1 MNDLPEDDELPSG
14 PSKSQRKRDSTA
26 LQDLGQLLT
35 QATAG
40 VLAKCE
46 LPDKVLAAIEEYQ
59 ALPDKHGAQRRQL
72 QYIGKVMRLLDEET
86 IERIHAQ
93 LNRNVEMDKRRFHR
107 VEQLRDRLLASDTKV
122 LADVLKEHPQLNA
135 KVVSQLVR
143 QARKEQERGQPP
155 GSSRKLFK
163 LLRESLAS

>member
-1 MNDLPEDDELPSG
+1 MKDLPEDELPSG

-26 LQDLGQLLT
+26 LQELGQQLT
-35 QATAG
+35 QATAS

-46 LPDKVLAAIEEYQ
+46 LPEKVLAAIEEYQ
-59 ALPDKHGAQRRQL
+59 ALPEKHGAQRRQL
-72 QYIGKVMRLLDEET
+72 QYVGKMMRLLDEPA

-107 VEQLRDRLLASDTKV
+107 MEVLRDRLLVGDNTV
-122 LADVLKEHPQLNA
+122 LAEVLKEHPQLDA
-135 KVVSQLVR
+135 KAVGQLIR

-155 GSSRKLFK
+155 GSARKLFK
-163 LLRESLAS
+163 LLRESLPS